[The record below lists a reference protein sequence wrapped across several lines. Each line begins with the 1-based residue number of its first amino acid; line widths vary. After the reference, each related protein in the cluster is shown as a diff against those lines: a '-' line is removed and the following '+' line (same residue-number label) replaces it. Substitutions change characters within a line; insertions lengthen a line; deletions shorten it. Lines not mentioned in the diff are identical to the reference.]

1 MLEIIHPITGTKLQV
16 ASQDFSQ
23 KMNWEDAKRACS
35 ELGSGW
41 RLPNIDELKSI
52 NEHLH
57 KIGEGNFEIMSG
69 IFSDTG
75 VYWSSS
81 ENGPSLAWFF
91 IFNKSGLDGA
101 GSGGKKNKPCRVR
114 AVRTL

>member
-1 MLEIIHPITGTKLQV
+1 MLEIVHPITGAKLQV

-57 KIGEGNFEIMSG
+57 KKGEGNFVNTG
-69 IFSDTG
+69 GLFSTEG

-81 ENGPSLAWFF
+81 ENGPNLAWFF
-91 IFNKSGLDGA
+91 IFNKTGINLFDYLIIFAKRS
-101 GSGGKKNKPCRVR
+101 N
-114 AVRTL
+114 